1 MSSLKKN
8 TLAVALVAGLGLA
21 GAAAAYNYGTAAFAP
36 TGSGIA
42 GVDAD
47 SSSTNPA
54 GLWMPEIVSYEMLTA
69 NAYNWTMAED
79 LVFDIQIPDNA
90 VQVSTGYTVRVRL
103 NRNNCVP
110 SGLPYPQP
118 DITCSSTGEGALFNT
133 ANIPT
138 AGTGAG
144 QLELNSTLLDAGWQV
159 EFDGYYDN
167 GETASIRIRPP
178 AGTQANPG
186 PGVMLRWHNPQLTS
200 LNEFAATA
208 FAGTGT
214 VNAEFWMVNAT
225 NDSRFQ
231 GSTQSRLILQSTR
244 AVNACA
250 SPAPSEVNKFIDVA
264 DNWLEVQKPKTRF
277 SFDGRLGSAVDS
289 SGGSLQAPADY
300 GSQVI
305 DLGDVTLG
313 DNSIPS
319 FQFWGNGNLQNGVA
333 DVFQT
338 VIEAG
343 GSNDWN
349 AFDNIGVDDDVYL
362 VDGTCSSGIIVDQ
375 GTVSGSTV
383 TFIYN
388 ADQAGLINGPNATGT
403 GNQALTVCGFVDT
416 DTIIDDHNNHVTTTF
431 YRLGMYPANG
441 SAPDDTGTAYPTAGY
456 PEGVG
461 SKVYDD
467 AACMLLP
474 LRYNG
479 STMEIFTINPGSNTE
494 QRSFIR
500 LTNRSVTDG
509 YVSLVGIDNDGH
521 EGASQVRVWVPA
533 GASVQLDAADLENG
547 TNGAVG
553 AWGTGVGKWR
563 AIVTAEFPGL
573 VATSLVNSAL
583 PRVLSNITD
592 SDTRGEQ
599 YDRDYQEGTFAS
611 EAGERPSDFVQETSP
626 DFRGNDSYT
635 DQPGGPDAS
644 DGPAGGTTDE
654 CGNPGMDGSLPN
666 NCSIP

>member
-1 MSSLKKN
+1 MSSMKKN
-8 TLAVALVAGLGLA
+8 VLAVALVAGLGMA
-21 GAAAAYNYGTAAFAP
+21 GAAAAYNYGTAANAP
-36 TGSGIA
+36 TGTGIA

-47 SSSTNPA
+47 SSSSNPA
-54 GLWMPEIVSYEMLTA
+54 GLWVPEIVSYEMLTA

-110 SGLPYPQP
+110 SGAPYPAS
-118 DITCSSTGEGALFNT
+118 DTTCTSTGEGALFNT

-138 AGTGAG
+138 AGAGPG
-144 QLELNSTLLDAGWQV
+144 QLELNATLLAAGWTA
-159 EFDGYYDN
+159 EFDGYYDG

-208 FAGTGT
+208 FAGTAT

-250 SPAPSEVNKFIDVA
+250 SPAPAEVDKYIDVA
-264 DNWLEVQKPKTRF
+264 DNWNETQYPKTRF
-277 SFDGRLGSAVDS
+277 SFDGKLGSAVDS
-289 SGGSLQAPADY
+289 AGGSFQSETDY
-300 GSQVI
+300 DSQTI

-313 DNSIPS
+313 DGSVPS
-319 FQFWGNGNLQNGVA
+319 FQFWGTGNLQNGVS
-333 DVFQT
+333 DVFRT

-343 GSNDWN
+343 AGNNWD
-349 AFDNIGVDDDVYL
+349 AFDNLGNDDDVYL
-362 VDGTCSSGIIVDQ
+362 VDGSCASGTIVDQ
-375 GTVSGSTV
+375 GTISGSTV

-388 ADQAGLINGPNATGT
+388 ADQAGMINGPNATGT
-403 GNQALTVCGFVDT
+403 GTQNLTVCGFVDT
-416 DTIIDDHNNHVTTTF
+416 DTIIDDHNNQVTTTF
-431 YRLGMYPANG
+431 YRVGMYPANG
-441 SAPDDTGTAYPTAGY
+441 SAPGDSTDAYPTSGY
-456 PEGVG
+456 ISNVG

-467 AACMLLP
+467 ASCKLLP

-479 STMEIFTINPGSNTE
+479 STMEIFTINPGSNTT
-494 QRSFIR
+494 QRSFVR
-500 LTNRSVTDG
+500 LTNRSSTAG
-509 YVSLVGIDNDGH
+509 YVSLEGIDNAGVR
-521 EGASQVRVWVPA
+521 GASQVRVWVPA

-553 AWGTGVGKWR
+553 AWGAPTDGKWR
-563 AIVTAEFPGL
+563 AVVTAEFPGL

-599 YDRDYQEGTFAS
+599 IERDFAEGSWGSDPGA
-611 EAGERPSDFVQETSP
+611 RPSDFVQEVTP
-626 DFRGNDSYT
+626 DFHGNGDWT
-635 DQPGGPDAS
+635 GEPGGPNAS
-644 DGPAGGTTDE
+644 DGPSGGQTTPD
-654 CGNPGMDGSLPN
+654 GNSGN
-666 NCSIP
+666 